1 MVSPYASCE
10 YVETKYRISCPEP
23 ELTLRIP
30 LQSHLPK
37 LRSKHSNE
45 KSQPLPKPFQ
55 RSLHITNLP
64 PTIKPA
70 HFNYILSHPVH
81 SQSSGRRGR
90 YKKDPGISLVQ
101 IYHLPSPSPSI
112 KYRPLKRLISVFE
125 RIVCVSGGKEDDDTV
140 PCDTPRNSIAKS
152 LIPSQSPHANSNTN
166 SNPGVDPPIS
176 PGETSNGNSRSDTN
190 EITASEDNGS
200 RVEEREVIDQNI
212 NPISPDQDQLL
223 MDISQNV
230 KDNEEK
236 EKELKTI
243 AWIHF
248 RDEDHLYRAKQVLRS
263 ITIDGRQIV
272 VKTDRF
278 NGGIIKRIWSEGSP
292 NKKSE

>member
-23 ELTLRIP
+23 GLTLRIP

-45 KSQPLPKPFQ
+45 KSQPLPKPFL
-55 RSLHITNLP
+55 RSLHITSLP
-64 PTIKPA
+64 PTIKPS

-81 SQSSGRRGR
+81 SQSSGGRGKYR
-90 YKKDPGISLVQ
+90 KDPGISLVQ
-101 IYHLPSPSPSI
+101 IYHLPPHSASL
-112 KYRPLKRLISVFE
+112 KDRPLKRLISVFK
-125 RIVCVSGGKEDDDTV
+125 RIVCVSGGQEDDDTG
-140 PCDTPRNSIAKS
+140 PCHTPRNSIAKS
-152 LIPSQSPHANSNTN
+152 HIPSQSPAADSNTN
-166 SNPGVDPPIS
+166 SNSGVDPPFS
-176 PGETSNGNSRSDTN
+176 PGQTSSRNSRSNTN

-200 RVEEREVIDQNI
+200 RVEGREVIDQNF
-212 NPISPDQDQLL
+212 NPILPDQDQLL
-223 MDISQNV
+223 MNISQNV

-236 EKELKTI
+236 QEEVRTV

>member
-1 MVSPYASCE
+1 MQMF
-10 YVETKYRISCPEP
+10 TKSSM
-23 ELTLRIP
+23 P

-37 LRSKHSNE
+37 FKSKHSNE

-55 RSLHITNLP
+55 RTLHITNLP
-64 PTIKPA
+64 PTIKPS

-81 SQSSGRRGR
+81 SQSSGRRGK
-90 YKKDPGISLVQ
+90 YKDTGVSLVQ

-112 KYRPLKRLISVFE
+112 KARPLNRLISVFK
-125 RIVCVSGGKEDDDTV
+125 RIVCVSGGEEDDDTV
-140 PCDTPRNSIAKS
+140 TCDTSRNSIAKS
-152 LIPSQSPHANSNTN
+152 LVSVQSPNANSASN
-166 SNPGVDPPIS
+166 STSGVNRPIS
-176 PGETSNGNSRSDTN
+176 PGQTSTRNSRSGTSG
-190 EITASEDNGS
+190 ITASEDDGS
-200 RVEEREVIDQNI
+200 RVEEREVIDQNT
-212 NPISPDQDQLL
+212 NPISPEQDQLL
-223 MDISQNV
+223 MNITQNV
-230 KDNEEK
+230 KDNEEE
-236 EKELKTI
+236 EKEFRTV

-278 NGGIIKRIWSEGSP
+278 NGGIIKRIWSEGSS